1 MRAVYFIHRVPVR
14 GDMTKGVTVT
24 SSIITIS
31 GNTTEAAA
39 GVMEQEEVPLSLDI
53 LNREVLLVYAI
64 DLNSN
69 SPDALA
75 ATNTDVRASLS
86 STSRTTVGTIADT
99 NVMGAARKSIRAA
112 GFVDGGVSFEDIS
125 PETPTANALDYIGI
139 VSTNDFF
146 VQVQGGNNLGAKGV
160 DWRMWCARAKV
171 TADIYAALVQGETLS
186 A

>member
-1 MRAVYFIHRVPVR
+1 MV
-14 GDMTKGVTVT
+14 KGVTVT

-31 GNTTEAAA
+31 GSVTELVP
-39 GVMEQEEVPLSLDI
+39 GTMVEEEVPLSLDI

-64 DLNSN
+64 DLNSS
-69 SPDALA
+69 SPDAVA
-75 ATNTDVRASLS
+75 GANTAVRSSLS

-99 NVMGAARKSIRAA
+99 NVMGAGRKSIRAA
-112 GFVDGGVSFEDIS
+112 GFIDGGVGFEDMS

-139 VSTNDFF
+139 ISTNDFF
-146 VQVQGGNNLGAKGV
+146 VQVQGTNNVVVKFA
-160 DWRMWCARAKV
+160 DWRIWCARAKV

>member
-1 MRAVYFIHRVPVR
+1 MA
-14 GDMTKGVTVT
+14 KGISVT

-31 GNTTEAAA
+31 GNTSETVA
-39 GVMEQEEVPLSLDI
+39 GTMAEEQVPLSLDV

-69 SPDALA
+69 SPDAQA
-75 ATNTDVRASLS
+75 ATNSDVRSSLS
-86 STSRTTVGTIADT
+86 STTRTTVGTIANT
-99 NVMGAARKSIRAA
+99 NVLGAGRKSIRAA
-112 GFVDGGVSFEDIS
+112 GFVDGGVAFEDIS

-146 VQVQGGNNLGAKGV
+146 VQVQGTNNLGTKGV

>member
-1 MRAVYFIHRVPVR
+1 
-14 GDMTKGVTVT
+14 MTKGVSVT

-31 GNTTEAAA
+31 GSTTELVPGTMAE
-39 GVMEQEEVPLSLDI
+39 EQIPLSLDI

-69 SPDALA
+69 SPDAIA
-75 ATNTDVRASLS
+75 ATNTDVRSSLS
-86 STSRTTVGTIADT
+86 STTRNTVGTIANT
-99 NVMGAARKSIRAA
+99 NVLGAGRKSIRAG
-112 GFVDGGVSFEDIS
+112 GFVDGGVSFEDVS

-146 VQVQGGNNLGAKGV
+146 VQVQGANNPTTKGV